1 MIKSISGPL
10 RSKRIHIGQ
19 DEAHGVSEGRYRQLF
34 GYKESTKVVRYF
46 SALAMTQ
53 MPI

>member
-34 GYKESTKVVRYF
+34 GYKDSTKVVSRTSF
-46 SALAMTQ
+46 SCDDE
-53 MPI
+53 